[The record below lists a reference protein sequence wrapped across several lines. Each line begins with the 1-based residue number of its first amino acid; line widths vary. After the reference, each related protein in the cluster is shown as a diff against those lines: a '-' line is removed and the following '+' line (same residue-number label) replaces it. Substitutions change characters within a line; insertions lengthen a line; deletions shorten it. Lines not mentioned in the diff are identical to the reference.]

1 MAKDNEGTS
10 LLSSDAEIADKALQL
25 RRLKSY
31 QKWAFLVT
39 FFGYFM
45 AHFSRKCYST
55 VKLNLVN
62 EAGYSA
68 FLIGAMDSVFMGTYA
83 VGNIVSGNLGD
94 RFRPTNIL
102 AVGLF
107 GSGVCLFFITIGLIY
122 DFEGMNAQLGNF
134 FILFCYFLFGFFHLL
149 GDPLELLLWEIGFV
163 IPTL

>member
-1 MAKDNEGTS
+1 MDSVFMGTY
-10 LLSSDAEIADKALQL
+10 AVG
-25 RRLKSY
+25 R
-31 QKWAFLVT
+31 AFLVT

-134 FILFCYFLFGFFHLL
+134 FHSI
-149 GDPLELLLWEIGFV
+149 LLLLIWIFPIYWG
-163 IPTL
+163 TGWNCCYR